1 MISNFDL
8 EDLAQQR
15 NLDLVGVFSKDRLP
29 NEKRTGSYIVNL
41 QNEDDGGGTHWVVF
55 KIFNNGKCCYF
66 DSFGAPMPQE
76 VNNWLTKFK
85 PVGTSN
91 RHIQDLKS
99 EMCGYYCLAF
109 IEYFQHFKTGDVF
122 ETFDDF
128 LNLFSNNHKTN
139 DKILKELLR
148 KLNDN

>member
-15 NLDLVGVFSKDRLP
+15 NLDLIGVFSKDRLP
-29 NEKRTGSYIVNL
+29 AEKRTGSYIVNL
-41 QNEDDGGGTHWVVF
+41 QNEDDGGGTHWTVF
-55 KIFNNGKCCYF
+55 KIFENHKCCYF
-66 DSFGAPMPQE
+66 DSFGAPMPKE
-76 VNNWLTKFK
+76 VNNWLLKFK
-85 PVGTSN
+85 PIATSN

-109 IEYFQHFKTGDVF
+109 IEYFQNFDDGDVF
-122 ETFDDF
+122 EAYDDF
-128 LNLFSNNHKTN
+128 LNLFSNDHKLN
-139 DKILKELLR
+139 DKILKELLK